1 MQILAVDPHVRH
13 MAWAIIDTNSE
24 LAGRPEKSVLE
35 VGVLRAKR
43 ALTQQECQDYWA
55 AYAMN
60 PALVGKEPF
69 ARNSVHLVME
79 TPDHLKNKSNKQ
91 LCDLVA
97 LAMCAAAFCQGWS
110 QNRATVRTYDQV
122 RPRDW
127 KGRVTK
133 EHTAN
138 EVRMLCGKK
147 SEKWTDHQMDAV
159 ALGMWWCR
167 NHFNLRP
174 LAKQA

>member
-13 MAWAIIDTNSE
+13 MAWAIIDTDAEAS
-24 LAGRPEKSVLE
+24 GRADRAVLD
-35 VGVLRAKR
+35 VGVLKAKR

-55 AYAMN
+55 AYALN
-60 PALVGKEPF
+60 PALVGKEEF
-69 ARNSVHLVME
+69 AGLSVHLVME

-97 LAMCAAAFCQGWS
+97 LAMCAAAFCQGWG
-110 QNRATVRTYDQV
+110 QHGKTVRTYDQV

-127 KGRVTK
+127 KGRATK

-138 EVRMLCGKK
+138 QVRMLCGKK

-167 NHFNLRP
+167 KHFGP
-174 LAKQA
+174 KVQVAA